1 MLNTQVTIIRRS
13 TTRSSARRAGAC
25 TLDGIGPA
33 RDNGIVD
40 VVVAAAT
47 LWGLVS
53 MSLIL
58 PVLHA
63 STVVTRTAVG
73 LLGAEFVMLLSWS
86 YGSETCDA
94 SCPAGTS
101 LAHTAAFEDIPA
113 LTAVLLVAAT
123 VEGRR
128 AWRRDRG
135 ARGTGKGAP
144 LCQLPSLASDDPP
157 SQTRR

>member
-1 MLNTQVTIIRRS
+1 M
-13 TTRSSARRAGAC
+13 
-25 TLDGIGPA
+25 
-33 RDNGIVD
+33 D

-63 STVVTRTAVG
+63 STALARSAVG

-86 YGSETCDA
+86 YGSETCEA
-94 SCPAGTS
+94 SCPAGTL
-101 LAHTAAFEDIPA
+101 LAHTAAFQDIPA
-113 LTAVLLVAAT
+113 LTVVLLAAAT

-128 AWRRDRG
+128 AWRRERG
-135 ARGTGKGAP
+135 ARGSGRDAP

-157 SQTRR
+157 SHARR

>member
-1 MLNTQVTIIRRS
+1 M
-13 TTRSSARRAGAC
+13 
-25 TLDGIGPA
+25 
-33 RDNGIVD
+33 D

-63 STVVTRTAVG
+63 STALARSAVG
-73 LLGAEFVMLLSWS
+73 LLGVELVMLLSWS

-101 LAHTAAFEDIPA
+101 LAHAAAFRDIPA
-113 LTAVLLVAAT
+113 LTLVVLVASA
-123 VEGRR
+123 VEGWR
-128 AWRRDRG
+128 ARALMSTTIG
-135 ARGTGKGAP
+135 
-144 LCQLPSLASDDPP
+144 ASDDPS
-157 SQTRR
+157 SQARRRDPAPDRHR